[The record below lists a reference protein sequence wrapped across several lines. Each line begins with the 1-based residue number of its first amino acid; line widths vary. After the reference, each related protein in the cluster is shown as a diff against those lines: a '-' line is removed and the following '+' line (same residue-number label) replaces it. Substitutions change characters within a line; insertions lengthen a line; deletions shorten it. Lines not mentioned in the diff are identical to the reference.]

1 MLPLLLVA
9 ASVGLSNLAAAIG
22 IGFGGVTARTRIRV
36 ALVFGV
42 FEAGMPIV
50 GLVVGAGVASG
61 VGHAAR
67 WIGAVVLIVIGL
79 VTVIQALRQPAEPA
93 RAVSPPDRAG
103 ARPNRA
109 SVPDRAASRP
119 DSAPARPDSAPARP
133 DSAPARPDS
142 APARPDSA
150 VSAPGQPHHT
160 DSLGRLILSA
170 FALSLDNLAAGFAL
184 GTMHVGVA
192 EGAIVIGAVSVV
204 LSLAGLELGGRI
216 GAAAGRRG
224 EQIGGAILVG
234 VGVAIAAGVI

>member
-1 MLPLLLVA
+1 MLFPLLLVA

-36 ALVFGV
+36 AVVFGV

-50 GLVVGAGVASG
+50 GLVAGAGVAG
-61 VGHAAR
+61 AIGHTAR
-67 WIGAVVLIVIGL
+67 WISAVVLIGIGL
-79 VTVIQALRQPAEPA
+79 VTVIQAFRQPAGPGRGASPA
-93 RAVSPPDRAG
+93 PPEDGASPADAV
-103 ARPNRA
+103 
-109 SVPDRAASRP
+109 
-119 DSAPARPDSAPARP
+119 
-133 DSAPARPDS
+133 
-142 APARPDSA
+142 
-150 VSAPGQPHHT
+150 HHS
-160 DSLGRLILSA
+160 DSLGRLIISA

-192 EGAIVIGAVSVV
+192 EGALVIGAVSVV
-204 LSLAGLELGGRI
+204 MSLAGLDLGGRI

>member
-1 MLPLLLVA
+1 VLFPLLLVA

-36 ALVFGV
+36 AVVFGV

-50 GLVVGAGVASG
+50 GLVVGAGVAG
-61 VGHAAR
+61 AIGHTAR
-67 WIGAVVLIVIGL
+67 WISAVVLIGIGL
-79 VTVIQALRQPAEPA
+79 VTVIQAFRQPAGPGRGASPA
-93 RAVSPPDRAG
+93 PPEDGASPAD
-103 ARPNRA
+103 
-109 SVPDRAASRP
+109 AA
-119 DSAPARPDSAPARP
+119 
-133 DSAPARPDS
+133 
-142 APARPDSA
+142 
-150 VSAPGQPHHT
+150 HHS
-160 DSLGRLILSA
+160 DSLGRLVISA

-204 LSLAGLELGGRI
+204 MSLAGLELGGRI

>member
-1 MLPLLLVA
+1 VLFPLLLVA

-36 ALVFGV
+36 AVVFGV

-50 GLVVGAGVASG
+50 GLVVGAGVAG
-61 VGHAAR
+61 AIGHTAR
-67 WIGAVVLIVIGL
+67 WISAVVLIGIGL
-79 VTVIQALRQPAEPA
+79 VTVIQAFRQPAGPGRGASPEPPA
-93 RAVSPPDRAG
+93 PPAPPAPPEQGASPAD
-103 ARPNRA
+103 
-109 SVPDRAASRP
+109 AA
-119 DSAPARPDSAPARP
+119 
-133 DSAPARPDS
+133 
-142 APARPDSA
+142 
-150 VSAPGQPHHT
+150 HHS
-160 DSLGRLILSA
+160 DSLGRLIISA

-204 LSLAGLELGGRI
+204 MSLAGLELGGRI

>member
-1 MLPLLLVA
+1 MLPLPLLLVA
-9 ASVGLSNLAAAIG
+9 VSVGLSNLAAAIG
-22 IGFGGVTARTRIRV
+22 IGFGGVTARTRVRV
-36 ALVFGV
+36 AVVFGV

-50 GLVVGAGVASG
+50 GLVVGAGVAG
-61 VGHAAR
+61 GIGHAAR
-67 WIGAVVLIVIGL
+67 WIGAGVLIVIGL
-79 VTVIQALRQPAEPA
+79 VTVIQALRQPVEPERGEA
-93 RAVSPPDRAG
+93 H
-103 ARPNRA
+103 
-109 SVPDRAASRP
+109 P
-119 DSAPARPDSAPARP
+119 DS
-133 DSAPARPDS
+133 
-142 APARPDSA
+142 
-150 VSAPGQPHHT
+150 PHRT

-204 LSLAGLELGGRI
+204 MSLAGLELGGRI

>member
-1 MLPLLLVA
+1 MLFPLLLVA

-36 ALVFGV
+36 AVVFGV

-50 GLVVGAGVASG
+50 GLVVGAGVAG
-61 VGHAAR
+61 AIGHTAR
-67 WIGAVVLIVIGL
+67 WLSAAVLIAIGL
-79 VTVIQALRQPAEPA
+79 VTVIQAFRQPAGPGRGA
-93 RAVSPPDRAG
+93 SPGDG
-103 ARPNRA
+103 
-109 SVPDRAASRP
+109 
-119 DSAPARPDSAPARP
+119 APAADAS
-133 DSAPARPDS
+133 
-142 APARPDSA
+142 
-150 VSAPGQPHHT
+150 HHS
-160 DSLGRLILSA
+160 DSLGRLIISA

-184 GTMHVGVA
+184 GTMHLGVA

-204 LSLAGLELGGRI
+204 MSLAGLELGGRI

>member
-1 MLPLLLVA
+1 VLPLLLVA

-50 GLVVGAGVASG
+50 GLVLGAGVASG
-61 VGHAAR
+61 IGHEAR
-67 WIGAVVLIVIGL
+67 WIGAAVLIVIGV
-79 VTVIQALRQPAEPA
+79 VTVIQALRQPAEPG
-93 RAVSPPDRAG
+93 RGTPP
-103 ARPNRA
+103 
-109 SVPDRAASRP
+109 S
-119 DSAPARPDSAPARP
+119 
-133 DSAPARPDS
+133 
-142 APARPDSA
+142 
-150 VSAPGQPHHT
+150 HHT
-160 DSLGRLILSA
+160 DSLGRLIISA

-184 GTMHVGVA
+184 GTMPVGLA
-192 EGAIVIGAVSVV
+192 EAAIVIGGVSVL

>member
-1 MLPLLLVA
+1 MLALLLVA

-36 ALVFGV
+36 AVIFGV

-61 VGHAAR
+61 IGHAAR
-67 WIGAVVLIVIGL
+67 WIGAGVLIAIGV
-79 VTVIQALRQPAEPA
+79 VTVIQAWRQPAEVVCGT
-93 RAVSPPDRAG
+93 RPPGR
-103 ARPNRA
+103 
-109 SVPDRAASRP
+109 
-119 DSAPARPDSAPARP
+119 
-133 DSAPARPDS
+133 
-142 APARPDSA
+142 
-150 VSAPGQPHHT
+150 PHHT
-160 DSLGRLILSA
+160 DNLGRLIISA

-192 EGAIVIGAVSVV
+192 EGAIVIGVVSVV

-224 EQIGGAILVG
+224 EQIGGAILVA
-234 VGVAIAAGVI
+234 VGVALAAGVL

>member
-1 MLPLLLVA
+1 VLPLLLVA

-36 ALVFGV
+36 AVVFGV

-50 GLVVGAGVASG
+50 GLVLGAGVASG
-61 VGHAAR
+61 IGHEAR
-67 WIGAVVLIVIGL
+67 WIGAVVLIAIGL
-79 VTVIQALRQPAEPA
+79 VTVIQALRQPAGPGPA
-93 RAVSPPDRAG
+93 ERGPG
-103 ARPNRA
+103 A
-109 SVPDRAASRP
+109 
-119 DSAPARPDSAPARP
+119 SAPAPS
-133 DSAPARPDS
+133 
-142 APARPDSA
+142 
-150 VSAPGQPHHT
+150 HHT
-160 DSLGRLILSA
+160 DSLGRLIISA

-204 LSLAGLELGGRI
+204 MSLAGLELGGRI

-234 VGVAIAAGVI
+234 VGVALAAGVI

>member
-1 MLPLLLVA
+1 MLLPLLLVA

-36 ALVFGV
+36 AVVFGV

-50 GLVVGAGVASG
+50 GLVAGAGVAG
-61 VGHAAR
+61 AIGHTAR
-67 WIGAVVLIVIGL
+67 WISAVVLIAIGL
-79 VTVIQALRQPAEPA
+79 VTVIQAFRQPAGPG
-93 RAVSPPDRAG
+93 RG
-103 ARPNRA
+103 A
-109 SVPDRAASRP
+109 
-119 DSAPARPDSAPARP
+119 
-133 DSAPARPDS
+133 
-142 APARPDSA
+142 
-150 VSAPGQPHHT
+150 APGPGAPPADAAPHS
-160 DSLGRLILSA
+160 DSLGRLIISA

-192 EGAIVIGAVSVV
+192 EGAIVIGVVSVV
-204 LSLAGLELGGRI
+204 MSLAGLELGGRI